1 MLRCLLCDSRVE
13 LPRKMQN
20 ICDDIYIDLNYLT
33 ENERDTLLQ
42 VLARDEDL
50 RKLEKKRIGCVNQA
64 VLLIFEHHKAII
76 VIIREFNRAEICC
89 RILQFIEFTCAFFV
103 SLYSALKNEL
113 EEHKKKSASEDE
125 LNSRTR
131 VCARCRGS
139 LGFLFNSGAY
149 CPKCSALVC
158 KLCRRDNNATQWLCT
173 LCAKIR

>member
-1 MLRCLLCDSRVE
+1 MRRHLHWLE
-13 LPRKMQN
+13 LPNREWEGHVTASARQGWRSSEIGEK
-20 ICDDIYIDLNYLT
+20 
-33 ENERDTLLQ
+33 ENW
-42 VLARDEDL
+42 
-50 RKLEKKRIGCVNQA
+50 VNQA

>member
-1 MLRCLLCDSRVE
+1 
-13 LPRKMQN
+13 MQN

-103 SLYSALKNEL
+103 SL
-113 EEHKKKSASEDE
+113 
-125 LNSRTR
+125 
-131 VCARCRGS
+131 
-139 LGFLFNSGAY
+139 
-149 CPKCSALVC
+149 
-158 KLCRRDNNATQWLCT
+158 
-173 LCAKIR
+173 I